1 MSEEKEGHKRRV
13 NGIHADVGPK
23 RFLQW
28 VPLMTS
34 VVLILITGMIAFFN
48 LKGDV
53 RAQTDALK
61 ASEKN
66 MSDRAEVAKEQR
78 NLSRTRIWQ
87 NEQSVNEL
95 KTQTAVIINILEANE
110 KSRNDLNKTMQDAL
124 REMRKVR

>member
-1 MSEEKEGHKRRV
+1 MSEEKDHKRRR
-13 NGIHADVGPK
+13 NGVHADVGMK

-53 RAQTDALK
+53 RAQADASK

-78 NLSRTRIWQ
+78 NLSRTRIGQ
-87 NEQSVNEL
+87 NEQGINEL
-95 KTQTAVIINILEANE
+95 KTQTAVIKNILGTNE
-110 KSRNDLNKTMQDAL
+110 KALTNLNDTIKDAL
-124 REMRKVR
+124 QEMRRSRR

>member
-1 MSEEKEGHKRRV
+1 MSEEKDHKRRR
-13 NGIHADVGPK
+13 NGVHADVGSK

-87 NEQSVNEL
+87 NEEGINQL
-95 KTQTAVIINILEANE
+95 RTQTAVIQNTQQATQRSITGL
-110 KSRNDLNKTMQDAL
+110 NDTMKEVL
-124 REMRKVR
+124 KEMRRNR